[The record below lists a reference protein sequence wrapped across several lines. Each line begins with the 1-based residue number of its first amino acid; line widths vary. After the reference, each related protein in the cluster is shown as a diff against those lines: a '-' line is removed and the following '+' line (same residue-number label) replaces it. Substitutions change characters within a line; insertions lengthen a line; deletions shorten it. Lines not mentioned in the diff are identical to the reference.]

1 MNIYDIQGTSLQM
14 CALDFFSFQQARPGL
29 KPESACGC
37 ATKRPH
43 LSVVSLLKSGYC
55 TYCLLPFASL
65 EAEKRDYEG
74 FFSSC
79 QIDLFTTDLN
89 SISSRPLG
97 RPSNFNI
104 RVYPNITNCRARN
117 INTLFKFAAT
127 RSQIIIITTNS
138 LRYHFGPTARTVSS
152 EIMFK
157 QRRSETIA

>member
-29 KPESACGC
+29 KPKSACGC

-89 SISSRPLG
+89 FISSRPLG
-97 RPSNFNI
+97 RPAISTSGF
-104 RVYPNITNCRARN
+104 
-117 INTLFKFAAT
+117 TLTSPTAEPEILTHFL
-127 RSQIIIITTNS
+127 NS
-138 LRYHFGPTARTVSS
+138 LQLDL
-152 EIMFK
+152 K
-157 QRRSETIA
+157 